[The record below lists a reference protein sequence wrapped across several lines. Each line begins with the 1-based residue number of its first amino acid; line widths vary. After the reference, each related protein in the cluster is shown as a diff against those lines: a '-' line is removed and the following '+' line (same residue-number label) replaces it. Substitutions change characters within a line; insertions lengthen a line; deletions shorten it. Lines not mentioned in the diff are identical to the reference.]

1 MMSRN
6 FYIILLFLFCYKT
19 VNCQEPIIY
28 NKYFSNHKMLIN
40 PAFTGNPNEM
50 NIVAG
55 IQREWIGIKNAPNN
69 QVISWSFLPGK
80 YDFYDPEMYINK
92 TKFNFSQRVGL
103 GLSLF
108 NDANGPVSVSG
119 SMFSFAYHLP
129 LNNAILSMGLSGILT
144 QHRYN
149 LSNMHPLNADD
160 PAITNGDDNFV
171 NFDANVG
178 FEYYTE
184 KYYAGFSACELFKS
198 KIHQNEIDK
207 NKTDYFV
214 SGGYVFTLGNGFKLL
229 PGVVCKKINSENPEF
244 EIHTQLK
251 HNSNYWLGATYA
263 VKRYAGLDFGILI
276 YRSLYLAYDFELPVT
291 KFYGYSAGNHQISLF
306 IDFKGK

>member
-1 MMSRN
+1 MARN
-6 FYIILLFLFCYKT
+6 LFILLISLFWFAL
-19 VNCQEPIIY
+19 VNGQEPIIY
-28 NKYFSNHKMLIN
+28 DKYFSNHKMIIN

-50 NIVAG
+50 NLAAG

-69 QVISWSFLPGK
+69 QVITLSCLPGK

-92 TKFNFSQRVGL
+92 SKFNFSQRVGL
-103 GLSLF
+103 GISVF

-119 SMFSFAYHLP
+119 SLLSFAYHLP
-129 LNNAILSMGLSGILT
+129 LNNGILSMGLNGIMT

-149 LSNMHPLNADD
+149 FNNMHPLVADD
-160 PAITNGDDNFV
+160 PTITSGNDNFL

-178 FEYYTE
+178 FVYYTA

-198 KIHQNEIDK
+198 KILPSEIEN
-207 NKTDYFV
+207 NKTDYFI
-214 SGGYVFTLGNGFKLL
+214 SGGYVFTLNNDFKLL
-229 PGVVCKKINSENPEF
+229 PGLICKKINSEELAF
-244 EIHTQLK
+244 EINAKLK
-251 HNSNYWLGATYA
+251 HSNNYWVGATYA

-276 YRSLYLAYDFELPVT
+276 YHSLYLAYEFQMPVA

-306 IDFKGK
+306 IDFNGK